1 MVAGP
6 HDISFLSGSI
16 TSLKSVPKVHSS
28 NFVVIITIEPCFN
41 FSMRVFDIEVT
52 ICGSKQVALANI
64 TSASLAQAVLVKKSS
79 FK

>member
-6 HDISFLSGSI
+6 HDISFFIGSI

-28 NFVVIITIEPCFN
+28 NFVVIITIEPGRN

-52 ICGSKQVALANI
+52 MCGSKQVALANI